1 MTQSP
6 HVTGLLIHVPCRAPI
21 HVRYE
26 VRLRTEERR
35 NGLVS
40 TPWYMPATRP
50 VSPRN
55 GPRIRPQSLAFYAV
69 NAEDALA
76 SEARECR
83 EEHERKNGIC
93 GY

>member
-69 NAEDALA
+69 SCDAGHNLGA
-76 SEARECR
+76 FA
-83 EEHERKNGIC
+83 H
-93 GY
+93 